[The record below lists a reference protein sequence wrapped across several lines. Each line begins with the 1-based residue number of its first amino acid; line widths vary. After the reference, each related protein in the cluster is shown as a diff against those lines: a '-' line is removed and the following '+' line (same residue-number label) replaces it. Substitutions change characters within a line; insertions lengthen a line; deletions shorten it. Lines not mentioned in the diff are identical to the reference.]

1 MSNLFLLLVLALI
14 TFTRCGALSTPSDGQ
29 LPKQTMA
36 NEDQAPQS
44 EEDGERVLV
53 VPAGSPL
60 SLNARFTWQKVL
72 SEMVEVFA
80 QASNYK
86 PKCDED
92 EYGKIILGHMRIE
105 REKREKQRK
114 LPLRQAKGPDNG
126 QDNQPAESVDKQK
139 STMFSRIKKM
149 FTASGQGNARDKGS
163 GEKTKS
169 YVKKRHLDIQRKK
182 THLRHQDKEPRNPLG
197 KEPGNPLDKEVG
209 KEPGNVSGRMFRES
223 VQASV
228 DKPKPAVV
236 SKTKKDSAVFGQDTD
251 AGKEPVQPVKEPVQP
266 VKEPVRPV
274 KEPVQPVKEPVQP
287 VKEPVQPVKEP
298 VQPVKEPVQPVKEPV
313 QPVQPVKEPVQPVK
327 EPVQPVKEPVQPGK
341 EPVQSVKEP
350 GKNSEASVE
359 GPKPTFASWI
369 KEGVIALKTTIA
381 NVITRLWNFLTSWK
395 K

>member
-223 VQASV
+223 TQM
-228 DKPKPAVV
+228 PAKNPSNP
-236 SKTKKDSAVFGQDTD
+236 SKNPSNPSRNRSDPSRNRSN
-251 AGKEPVQPVKEPVQP
+251 P
-266 VKEPVRPV
+266 
-274 KEPVQPVKEPVQP
+274 
-287 VKEPVQPVKEP
+287 
-298 VQPVKEPVQPVKEPV
+298 
-313 QPVQPVKEPVQPVK
+313 
-327 EPVQPVKEPVQPGK
+327 
-341 EPVQSVKEP
+341 S
-350 GKNSEASVE
+350 KNPSNPSKNPSNPSRNRSNPSKNRSNPSKNPSNPSNPSKNPSNPSKNRSNPSKNPSNPAKNPSN
-359 GPKPTFASWI
+359 PSKNPARTL
-369 KEGVIALKTTIA
+369 KQALKDRNQHLPHGLRKA
-381 NVITRLWNFLTSWK
+381 SSP
-395 K
+395 